1 MSVTPSQW
9 PSDTFFIA
17 SPLNVVDTID
27 TIDTIDI
34 IDTIGRIRSKTALI
48 TTPIIITIA
57 I

>member
-17 SPLNVVDTID
+17 SPLNVVD

>member
-17 SPLNVVDTID
+17 SPLNVV
-27 TIDTIDI
+27 DTIDI

>member
-27 TIDTIDI
+27 TIDI

-48 TTPIIITIA
+48 TQSLPLL
-57 I
+57 